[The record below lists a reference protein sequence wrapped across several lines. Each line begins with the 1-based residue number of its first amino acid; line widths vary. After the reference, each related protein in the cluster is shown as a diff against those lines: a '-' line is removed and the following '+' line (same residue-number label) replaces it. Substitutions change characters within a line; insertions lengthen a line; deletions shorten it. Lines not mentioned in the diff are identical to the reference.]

1 MDGAVFA
8 VRPTAPAGG
17 ARDLLRFLTCGSVD
31 DGKSTLIGRLLFD
44 LGQVP
49 EDQLVTLKRDSRR
62 FGTDGDAADYA
73 LLLDGLSAEREQGI
87 TIDVAY
93 RYFSSPRRSFIVADT
108 PGHAQYTRNMATG
121 ASTCDLAVIL
131 VDATKGLSE
140 QTRRH
145 SRIVALI
152 GIRQVILAVNKMDVV
167 NGDAAV
173 FNAIETAYA
182 EVAREHGLTRVTA
195 IPISAR
201 HGHNLVARSATTA
214 WYTGP
219 TLLEALEAADT
230 QPAGH
235 DTPFRLPVQ
244 YVSRPDERFRGYSG
258 SIASGRIA
266 VGDPIVVAPS
276 GRTANVARIVRAGE
290 WAETAQAGDAVTL
303 VLDQEVD
310 IARGDM
316 LAPPTDRPAA
326 VDRFSA
332 RLLWMDEAPLNP
344 ERSYLLRI
352 GTALVPAR
360 VSAVDDNT
368 ALAMNEI
375 GDRIIQTTG
384 RIAFDTFA
392 DHPGTGALIL
402 IDRDTHATVA
412 AGTALAALDQPTDIH
427 RVAPPVDRAAKERQN
442 GHTGAVVWMTG
453 LSGSGKSTI
462 AAALERRLHASGV
475 RTVVLDGDNLRHG
488 LNRDLGFSDADRSEN
503 VRRVAEVAR
512 LFADTG
518 VVAICALISP
528 THAQRAQARSICA
541 DGPFI
546 EVFVDT
552 PLDVCRARDPK
563 ALYARAD
570 AGAVAGLTGVAS
582 AYEPPEAPD
591 LTLLTAELT
600 PVEAA
605 QVVVDRLTRL
615 GVTRM
620 NDPHSFVI

>member
-1 MDGAVFA
+1 MDGTTFA
-8 VRPTAPAGG
+8 VRPPPPPAGS
-17 ARDLLRFLTCGSVD
+17 RDLLRFLTCGSVD

-49 EDQLVTLKRDSRR
+49 EDQLATLRKDSRR

-145 SRIVALI
+145 SRIVALF
-152 GIRQVILAVNKMDVV
+152 GIRQVILAVNKMDAV

-173 FNAIETAYA
+173 FDAIQASYA
-182 EVAREHGLTRVTA
+182 EVARDHGLTQVTA

-201 HGHNLVARSATTA
+201 HGHNLVRRSATTP
-214 WYTGP
+214 WYSGP
-219 TLLEALEAADT
+219 TLIEALEIADT

-235 DTPFRLPVQ
+235 DAAFRLPVQ
-244 YVSRPDERFRGYSG
+244 YVSRPDEKFRGYSG

-266 VGDPIVVAPS
+266 VGDAIVVAPS
-276 GRTANVARIVRAGE
+276 GRTAHVASIVRAGE

-303 VLDQEVD
+303 VLDRDLD
-310 IARGDM
+310 IARGDV

-326 VDRFSA
+326 VDRLSA
-332 RLLWMDEAPLNP
+332 RLLWMDEAPLDP
-344 ERSYLLRI
+344 ARSYLLRI

-360 VSAVDDNT
+360 LSADDGGT
-368 ALAMNEI
+368 VALAMNEI
-375 GDRIIQTTG
+375 GDRVIQTTG
-384 RIAFDTFA
+384 RVAFDTFA

-412 AGTALAALDQPTDIH
+412 AGTALAPLGQPTDIH
-427 RVAPPVDRAAKERQN
+427 RVAPAVDRAAREHRN
-442 GHTGAVVWMTG
+442 GHRGAVVWMTG

-462 AAALERRLHASGV
+462 AAALERHLHAGGI

-512 LFADTG
+512 LFAGTG

-528 THAQRAQARSICA
+528 AQAQRAHARSICF
-541 DGPFI
+541 DTPFL
-546 EVFVDT
+546 EVFIDT
-552 PLDVCRARDPK
+552 PLDLCRARDPK
-563 ALYARAD
+563 ALYARAER
-570 AGAVAGLTGVAS
+570 GTIIGLTGVGS
-582 AYEPPEAPD
+582 GYEAPVTPD
-591 LTLLTAELT
+591 LTLPTADLT
-600 PVEAA
+600 PEDAA
-605 QVVVDRLTRL
+605 RAVADQLVRL
-615 GVTRM
+615 GVVGT
-620 NDPHSFVI
+620 I

>member
-1 MDGAVFA
+1 MDGSTLA
-8 VRPTAPAGG
+8 VRPPRPPAGS
-17 ARDLLRFLTCGSVD
+17 RDLLRFLTCGSVD

-49 EDQLVTLKRDSRR
+49 DDQLVTLNRDSRR

-145 SRIVALI
+145 SRIVALF
-152 GIRQVILAVNKMDVV
+152 GIRQVILAVNKMDAV

-173 FNAIETAYA
+173 FDAIASAYA
-182 EVAREHGLTRVTA
+182 GVALEQGLTRVTA

-201 HGHNLVARSATTA
+201 HGHNLVRRSASTP

-219 TLLEALEAADT
+219 TLIEALETADT
-230 QPAGH
+230 QAPGH
-235 DTPFRLPVQ
+235 DAPFRLPVQ
-244 YVSRPDERFRGYSG
+244 YVSRPDQTFRGYSG

-266 VGDPIVVAPS
+266 VGDPVVVAPS
-276 GRTANVARIVRAGE
+276 GRAARVARIVCAGE
-290 WAETAQAGDAVTL
+290 WAEDAGAGDAVTL
-303 VLDQEVD
+303 VLDQDID
-310 IARGDM
+310 IARGDV
-316 LAPPTDRPAA
+316 LAPPADRPSA

-332 RLLWMDEAPLNP
+332 RLLWMDEAPLDP
-344 ERSYLLRI
+344 ARSYLLRI

-360 VSAVDDNT
+360 VTATDD
-368 ALAMNEI
+368 AASLVLNEI
-375 GDRIIQTTG
+375 GDRIIHTSG
-384 RIAFDTFA
+384 RVAFDVFA

-412 AGTALAALDQPTDIH
+412 AGIALAALDQPGDIH
-427 RVAPPVDRAAKERQN
+427 RVAPAVDRAARERRN
-442 GHTGAVVWMTG
+442 GHGGAVVWMTG

-462 AAALERRLHASGV
+462 AAALERRLHAAGV

-488 LNRDLGFSDADRSEN
+488 LNRDLGFSDTDRSEN
-503 VRRVAEVAR
+503 VRRVAEVAH
-512 LFADTG
+512 LFAETG

-528 THAQRAQARSICA
+528 THAQRAQARSICG
-541 DGPFI
+541 DTPFL
-546 EVFVDT
+546 EVFVNT
-552 PLDVCRARDPK
+552 PLDLCRARDPK

-570 AGAVAGLTGVAS
+570 AGAVVGLTGVGS
-582 AYEPPEAPD
+582 TYEPPLAPD
-591 LTLLTAELT
+591 LILPTADLT
-600 PVEAA
+600 PEAA
-605 QVVVDRLTRL
+605 ARAVADQLTGL
-615 GVTRM
+615 GVTRA
-620 NDPHSFVI
+620 I

>member
-8 VRPTAPAGG
+8 VRPPPPPAGS
-17 ARDLLRFLTCGSVD
+17 RDLLHFLTCGSVD
-31 DGKSTLIGRLLFD
+31 DGKSTLIGRLLFE

-49 EDQLVTLKRDSRR
+49 EDQLATLARDSRR

-145 SRIVALI
+145 SRIVALF
-152 GIRQVILAVNKMDVV
+152 GIRQVILAVNKMDAVG
-167 NGDAAV
+167 GDVGV
-173 FNAIETAYA
+173 FQAIEAAYA
-182 EVAREHGLTRVTA
+182 EVALEQGLTRFTA

-201 HGHNLVARSATTA
+201 HGHNLVRRSASTA
-214 WYTGP
+214 WYAGP
-219 TLLEALEAADT
+219 TLIEALEAADT
-230 QPAGH
+230 QAPGH
-235 DTPFRLPVQ
+235 DAAFRLPVQ
-244 YVSRPDERFRGYSG
+244 YISRPDASFRGYSG
-258 SIASGRIA
+258 TIASGRIA
-266 VGDPIVVAPS
+266 VGDAIVVAPS
-276 GRTANVARIVRAGE
+276 GRAATVSRIARAGA
-290 WAETAQAGDAVTL
+290 WADSAQSGDAVTL
-303 VLDQEVD
+303 VLDQDVD
-310 IARGDM
+310 IARGDV
-316 LAPPTDRPAA
+316 LALPTDRPAA

-332 RLLWMDEAPLNP
+332 SLLWMDEAPLDP
-344 ERSYLLRI
+344 ARSYLLRI

-360 VSAVDDNT
+360 LTADGDTV

-375 GDRIIQTTG
+375 GDRIIHTTG

-412 AGTALAALDQPTDIH
+412 AGTALAALHQPTDIH
-427 RVAPPVDRAAKERQN
+427 RVAPPVDRAAKERRN
-442 GHTGAVVWMTG
+442 GHSGGVVWLTG

-462 AAALERRLHASGV
+462 AAALERRLHTIGV

-512 LFADTG
+512 LFADSG

-528 THAQRAQARSICA
+528 THAQRAQARDICGE
-541 DGPFI
+541 GPFL

-552 PLDVCRARDPK
+552 SLDLCRARDPK

-570 AGAVAGLTGVAS
+570 SGALIGLTGLGS
-582 AYEPPEAPD
+582 TYEPPQAPD
-591 LTLLTAELT
+591 LILPTAELS
-600 PVEAA
+600 PDQAA
-605 QVVVDRLTRL
+605 HLIADRLAVL
-615 GVTRM
+615 GLTWAG
-620 NDPHSFVI
+620 